1 MSSGSD
7 SWGSLGFVIVV
18 IVQRLDFRLEWDG
31 MTLRNELKLKSRVIV
46 APLKRRPTHID
57 PCGLFDVDVDLN
69 LSLRWP
75 GSAAAAAD
83 FGHSV
88 DSNSCLLVREVPE
101 WACTYLVIS
110 DKFGFVADSSV

>member
-7 SWGSLGFVIVV
+7 SWGSLGLVIVV
-18 IVQRLDFRLEWDG
+18 IAQRLDFCLEWDG
-31 MTLRNELKLKSRVIV
+31 MTLRDELKLKSSVMV
-46 APLKRRPTHID
+46 APLGRRSTHID

-75 GSAAAAAD
+75 GSAAATAD

-88 DSNSCLLVREVPE
+88 HSDSCLVV
-101 WACTYLVIS
+101 
-110 DKFGFVADSSV
+110 SSAS